1 MSLDVSIQPDDTATL
16 TVHSPLGQRVT
27 FDVRQRRIRGA
38 GAERFIVGLKGS
50 DGQGFSQHTTF
61 DTAFRAALSRARRY
75 DRSLAKAAKRKG
87 VAA

>member
-1 MSLDVSIQPDDTATL
+1 MSLDVSIQPDDTAIL
-16 TVHSPLGQRVT
+16 VVSSPLGQRVA

-38 GAERFIVGLKGS
+38 GSERFIVGLKGS
-50 DGQGFSQHTTF
+50 DGEGFSNHTTF